1 MINIKPYFTIIQIIP
16 PLSLNRPNKFLRKY
30 EFIAVHMSHPLQT
43 AKS

>member
-1 MINIKPYFTIIQIIP
+1 MVKIKRYLKIIQIIP